1 MMHMALDIA
10 TLLGGISALWFLY
23 DKRVVMIGWFRFS
36 VGNSLN
42 PLSLPDEEFM
52 FLDEKSSLLL
62 SGSYSPVSDHEERLC
77 RSLVN
82 LKALKIVGN
91 RQYKL
96 TSLSRRMLRAKYA

>member
-1 MMHMALDIA
+1 MHMALEVA

-23 DKRVVMIGWFRFS
+23 DKRIVITGWFRVS

-52 FLDEKSSLLL
+52 FLDDKSSLLL
-62 SGSYSPVSDHEERLC
+62 RGAYSPVSDYEEGLC

-82 LKALKIVGN
+82 LKALKSVGN

-96 TSLSRRMLRAKYA
+96 TSLSRRMLKAKYA